1 MQHCR
6 TDSAT
11 PGGLL
16 HSPTAAP
23 PPPPSPPAPAVSRF
37 HTHVPVFRRAAGAHR
52 VSALFGFGKGSSEKS
67 EKELEKEEQ
76 FRKQQEVLARRRTN
90 SWQAEVVDRRK
101 EVSKYLQNPE
111 YRKQV
116 DAEKR
121 ARFKA
126 KKEQEEKENP
136 IPKFGII
143 VPLAPF
149 GMPDY
154 DETERF
160 DLRLPFV
167 DFGDPDPEL
176 ENDPLGLKQLGKA
189 FGFGKK
195 KEGK

>member
-1 MQHCR
+1 MVALTVVASPVC
-6 TDSAT
+6 S
-11 PGGLL
+11 
-16 HSPTAAP
+16 HS
-23 PPPPSPPAPAVSRF
+23 
-37 HTHVPVFRRAAGAHR
+37 
-52 VSALFGFGKGSSEKS
+52 
-67 EKELEKEEQ
+67 
-76 FRKQQEVLARRRTN
+76 
-90 SWQAEVVDRRK
+90 
-101 EVSKYLQNPE
+101 LQ
-111 YRKQV
+111 
-116 DAEKR
+116 
-121 ARFKA
+121 
-126 KKEQEEKENP
+126 EKENP

-160 DLRLPFV
+160 DLRVGPRRLRLSRLWVAWPASQPATCCSACCCPACSCPSHVYRLLYRPLQLPFV